1 MTTKTEIQRATPAQE
16 AQQLL
21 AKMQGEIQ
29 RALPK
34 HLSGDRFARIALTQ
48 IRSNP
53 QLLNAL
59 GTPDGRAS
67 LLGALMQAAQLG
79 LEPGVMGGCYLI
91 PYGNQVQFQL
101 GYRGMIDLARRSGHV
116 KTIYAMDVREG
127 DEFSLTFGVD
137 GGLRHAPC
145 LKGDRGAVMGYY
157 AFAELEGGAYQY
169 TYMTHDEVDRI
180 RKTYSKGKSG
190 PWQTEFDEMA
200 KKTVIKRLFKMLP
213 VSIEIP
219 QADTQV
225 IRYDE
230 TTGEVYDV
238 TPPMEAEVVPSKAD
252 ALTLELTGGPDE
264 G

>member
-1 MTTKTEIQRATPAQE
+1 MTTKNTEMTRAQE
-16 AQQLL
+16 AQHILG
-21 AKMQGEIQ
+21 KMQSEIQ

-53 QLLNAL
+53 SLLNAL
-59 GTPDGRAS
+59 ATPEGKAS

-91 PYGNQVQFQL
+91 PYGKQVQFQL

-116 KTIYAMDVREG
+116 KTIYAMDVREA

-145 LKGDRGAVMGYY
+145 LKGERGAVMGYY

-169 TYMTHDEVDRI
+169 TYMTHAEVDRI
-180 RKTYSKGKSG
+180 RKTYSKGTSG
-190 PWQTEFDEMA
+190 PWFTEFDEMA

-219 QADTQV
+219 QQDAQIIHYNED
-225 IRYDE
+225 
-230 TTGEVYDV
+230 TGEVYDM
-238 TPPMEAEVVPSKAD
+238 TPPIEAEVVPNKAE
-252 ALTLELTGGPDE
+252 ALTLELTGGADA
-264 G
+264 